1 MIFLQYIPL
10 LSAVSAAAADVSRM
24 STLMLVERDCRGS
37 CILQA
42 LIVHVLILC
51 HTTVGCCY
59 PSIPYE
65 FGATIKIYWYGHS
78 SPVTSPFILYRVLDW
93 LLLISSFF
101 LFLPKWYSGI
111 PLVPIVKVCLSFQS
125 AVGFT
130 QLQLHL
136 HLPPSCSSCCT
147 SKGNHRC
154 KLDSLLRQACQ
165 ESNRQVTV
173 YWQWSQGFPQR
184 HQSFLRSLILVIAHR
199 GMIRQERKGVNTCIK
214 PLHKPQAFQ
223 LWKATGTANA
233 VQAC

>member
-24 STLMLVERDCRGS
+24 STLMLVQQDLQGLMHPASFDCACLDLVPHHS
-37 CILQA
+37 WL
-42 LIVHVLILC
+42 LL
-51 HTTVGCCY
+51 

-65 FGATIKIYWYGHS
+65 FGATIKIYWYGLS

-130 QLQLHL
+130 QLHL
-136 HLPPSCSSCCT
+136 HLPPSCSSFCA

-154 KLDSLLRQACQ
+154 KLDSL
-165 ESNRQVTV
+165 
-173 YWQWSQGFPQR
+173 
-184 HQSFLRSLILVIAHR
+184 
-199 GMIRQERKGVNTCIK
+199 
-214 PLHKPQAFQ
+214 
-223 LWKATGTANA
+223 
-233 VQAC
+233 